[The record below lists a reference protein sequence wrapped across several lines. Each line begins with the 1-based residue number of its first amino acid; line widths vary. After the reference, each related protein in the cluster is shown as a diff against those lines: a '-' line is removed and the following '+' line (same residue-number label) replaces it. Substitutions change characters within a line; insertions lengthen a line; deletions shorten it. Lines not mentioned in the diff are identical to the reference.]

1 MMLLCNRYVFPGSHK
16 IYCMPVIRSVQY
28 IEVMGTRAHR
38 DRERTKIGTTAKYK
52 RFPDQKK
59 IRSVYIAQWEM
70 TKI

>member
-1 MMLLCNRYVFPGSHK
+1 MFPGSHK
-16 IYCMPVIRSVQY
+16 IYCMPAHSDYFNPSHPIRSVHRSDGYQS
-28 IEVMGTRAHR
+28 TR
-38 DRERTKIGTTAKYK
+38 DREHTKIDTTTKYK